1 MKAVHALWIVSYVAN
16 ALQVALALLTLSY
29 CQKIAQI
36 MEEVGHSSILIIHL
50 NISATAQNIVGAD
63 LRTPN
68 YKPVLMKSS
77 SP

>member
-36 MEEVGHSSILIIHL
+36 MEEVGHSSIPYNPLKYIG
-50 NISATAQNIVGAD
+50 N
-63 LRTPN
+63 RTEYCWSRPQDSE
-68 YKPVLMKSS
+68 L
-77 SP
+77 